1 MTDKLEVAKLATQL
15 TVALVESK
23 QIHDLGTQRVL
34 NVSNEPVAVAL
45 FDYLFEH
52 IQARLSREN

>member
-15 TVALVESK
+15 TTALVESK
-23 QIHDLGTQRVL
+23 QIHDISLQRALKSSDKPDV
-34 NVSNEPVAVAL
+34 VAV

>member
-15 TVALVESK
+15 TVALIEGDK
-23 QIHDLGTQRVL
+23 L
-34 NVSNEPVAVAL
+34 SNTALHRAFASSDEPDVVAV

>member
-15 TVALVESK
+15 TAALIESK
-23 QIHDLGTQRVL
+23 QLQDVGTQRVL
-34 NVSNEPVAVAL
+34 NTSNEPDAVAL